1 MRRVRHVLR
10 DQVIHYSIDEVGD
23 AAITGPWN
31 AFRLQFGIRSTR
43 VLEGRDW

>member
-1 MRRVRHVLR
+1 MRVESHTV
-10 DQVIHYSIDEVGD
+10 DDNGEG
-23 AAITGPWN
+23 AITDPWN